1 MVRIGFG
8 YDVHRFAEGRRLFL
22 GGVEF
27 IHPVG
32 LLGHSD
38 ADVLLHAVCDALLGA
53 AALRDIGHH
62 FPNTDARW
70 EGADSKELLRASY
83 ELVRGQGYSL
93 GNLDCTV
100 VAEAP
105 KINPRIAEM
114 QAAMVAVMPGVSEGQ
129 LSIKATTN
137 EGIGFVGRGEGIA
150 AYAVCVLLAS

>member
-1 MVRIGFG
+1 MV
-8 YDVHRFAEGRRLFL
+8 L

-27 IHPVG
+27 DHPLG

-62 FPNTDARW
+62 FPNTDERW
-70 EGADSKELLRASY
+70 RGADSKELLRASY
-83 ELVRGQGYSL
+83 ALVQAQGWTL

-105 KINPRIAEM
+105 KINPRIGEM
-114 QAAMVAVMPGVSEGQ
+114 QAAMAGVMPGVRVGQ

-150 AYAVCVLLAS
+150 AYAVCVLLQR